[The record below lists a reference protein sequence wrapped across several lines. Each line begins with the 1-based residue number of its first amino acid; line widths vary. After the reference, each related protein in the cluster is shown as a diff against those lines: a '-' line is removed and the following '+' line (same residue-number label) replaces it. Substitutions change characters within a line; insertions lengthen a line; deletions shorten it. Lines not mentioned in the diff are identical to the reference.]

1 MINGRGR
8 KAAPSRSLTEVQM
21 IHPALFAVAVLGTLS
36 LGFLFG
42 KFHERLGWNQLIRV
56 GVLPKPK
63 GR

>member
-1 MINGRGR
+1 
-8 KAAPSRSLTEVQM
+8 M